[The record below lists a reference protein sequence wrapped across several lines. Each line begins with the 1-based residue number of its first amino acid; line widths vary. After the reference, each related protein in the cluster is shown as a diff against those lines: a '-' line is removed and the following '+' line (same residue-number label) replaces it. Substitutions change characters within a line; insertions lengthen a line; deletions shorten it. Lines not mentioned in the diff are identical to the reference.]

1 VVVWLLKRLGG
12 VHMKSCL
19 KFTVFVLLGILMLSS
34 FTYAEDATLIK
45 TYSAIDRTNIRIE
58 DTIDKAVAVADI
70 LVVNDISTD
79 VIIDTLIDR
88 TDLMT
93 AVMIKNAAR
102 NSVTVVSEYVEVE
115 IGGKTV
121 LVDPCR
127 VINY

>member
-1 VVVWLLKRLGG
+1 
-12 VHMKSCL
+12 MKNCL
-19 KFTVFVLLGILMLSS
+19 KITVFVLLGILMLSS
-34 FTYAEDATLIK
+34 FTYAEDTTLIK
-45 TYSAIDRTNIRIE
+45 TYNAIDRTNIRIE
-58 DTIDKAVAVADI
+58 DTISKAVVVADI
-70 LVVNDISTD
+70 LLVNNINTD
-79 VIIDTLIDR
+79 VIIDTLINR
-88 TDLMT
+88 TNLMT